1 MLAPEDWVEVGAVES
16 WMFVVDTWIG
26 LTMVSGCGTIVVL
39 GATDPPGT
47 WKIGLI
53 NTGVVV
59 INCGRGT
66 GACCRMS

>member
-1 MLAPEDWVEVGAVES
+1 MLAAADWVEFGAEES

-26 LTMVSGCGTIVVL
+26 PTMVTDCDTTEVL
-39 GATDPPGT
+39 GEADALGT

-59 INCGRGT
+59 MN
-66 GACCRMS
+66 

>member
-1 MLAPEDWVEVGAVES
+1 MLAPVDWVTLGAGES

-26 LTMVSGCGTIVVL
+26 PIMVTDCETIVVF
-39 GATDPPGT
+39 GVTDAPGT

-59 INCGRGT
+59 IN
-66 GACCRMS
+66 

>member
-1 MLAPEDWVEVGAVES
+1 MLVTLAPEDWVELGAGES

-26 LTMVSGCGTIVVL
+26 PTMVTDCDTIVVL
-39 GATDPPGT
+39 GATDAPGT

-59 INCGRGT
+59 IN
-66 GACCRMS
+66 

>member
-1 MLAPEDWVEVGAVES
+1 MELGAGES

-26 LTMVSGCGTIVVL
+26 PIIVTDCETTVVF
-39 GATDPPGT
+39 GATEAPGT

-59 INCGRGT
+59 IN
-66 GACCRMS
+66 